1 LALLSLDP
9 NEPFSALVAVGEW
22 LAADDER
29 YLRIESSG
37 STGTPKGIFLSRE
50 AMKAS
55 ASASNIRLGG
65 PGQWLLA
72 LPVSYVAGAQ
82 VLVRSHLSDTH
93 PVMMNLNVPFAAE
106 GFARSASLM
115 TGSRRYVSLVPT
127 QLMRIADAIERDNF
141 VLEQLRR
148 FDAILVG
155 GQAPQAALVA
165 VLRELGVNVV
175 VTYGSTET
183 AGGCVY
189 DGVALDGVE
198 AALAADGRV
207 RLRGPVLAAFTGS
220 EDAPIPVAG
229 PDGWLQTN
237 DLGEFDGDGRL
248 HVIGRAD
255 RVIASGGI
263 KISLDRVEALA
274 GLTTGVTELAAA
286 PIDDPEWGQRVGIAY
301 TGSPEVADEI
311 ARALADELGPAGRP
325 IRVLRVDALPKLPN
339 SKIDLL
345 AVKNLVNQPQEPK

>member
-1 LALLSLDP
+1 MALLSLEP

-22 LAADDER
+22 LASDDER
-29 YLRIESSG
+29 LLRIESSG
-37 STGTPKGIFLSRE
+37 STGTPKGIFLSRD
-50 AMKAS
+50 AMRAS
-55 ASASNIRLGG
+55 GLAALDRLGG

-72 LPVSYVAGAQ
+72 LPVNYVAGAQ
-82 VLVRSHLSDTH
+82 VLVRSHLGDTH
-93 PVMMNLNVPFAAE
+93 PVMMNLAVPFSAE

-115 TGSRRYVSLVPT
+115 TGERRYVSLVPT
-127 QLMRIADAIERDNF
+127 QLMRIAEALPGNDFLLA
-141 VLEQLRR
+141 QLRR

-165 VLRELGVNVV
+165 NLRELGLRVV

-198 AALAADGRV
+198 AALATDGRV
-207 RLRGPVLAAFTGS
+207 RLRGRVLASFAGS
-220 EDAPIPVAG
+220 EEARVPVAG

-237 DLGEFDGDGRL
+237 DLGEFDGEGRL

-274 GLTTGVTELAAA
+274 GLTNGVTELAAA

-301 TGSPEVADEI
+301 SGSPEVADEI

-325 IRVLRVDALPKLPN
+325 IRVLRIDALPTLPN
-339 SKIDLL
+339 SKVDLL
-345 AVKNLVNQPQEPK
+345 AVRELVNQPQERA

>member
-1 LALLSLDP
+1 M
-9 NEPFSALVAVGEW
+9 
-22 LAADDER
+22 R
-29 YLRIESSG
+29 
-37 STGTPKGIFLSRE
+37 
-50 AMKAS
+50 AS
-55 ASASNIRLGG
+55 AIASAERLGG
-65 PGQWLLA
+65 HGQWLLA

-82 VLVRSHLSDTH
+82 VLVRSYLADTQ
-93 PVMMNLNVPFAAE
+93 PVIINLAVPFSAE

-115 TGSRRYVSLVPT
+115 TGERRYVSLVPT
-127 QLMRIADAIERDNF
+127 QLMRLADAIDKDEF
-141 VLEQLRR
+141 LLAQMRR

-155 GQAPQAALVA
+155 GQAPQAGLVEGLRAL
-165 VLRELGVNVV
+165 GINIV

-183 AGGCVY
+183 SGGCVY

-198 AALAADGRV
+198 VDLNADGRV
-207 RLRGPVLAAFTGS
+207 RVSGPVLAWFTGS
-220 EDAPIPVAG
+220 EDAPEPVAG

-237 DLGEFDGDGRL
+237 DLGEFDGEGRL

-301 TGSPEVADEI
+301 SGSPEVADEI

-325 IRVLRVDALPKLPN
+325 IRVLRVDALPKLGN
-339 SKIDLL
+339 GKIDLL
-345 AVKNLVNQPQEPK
+345 AARALVNKPKDLA